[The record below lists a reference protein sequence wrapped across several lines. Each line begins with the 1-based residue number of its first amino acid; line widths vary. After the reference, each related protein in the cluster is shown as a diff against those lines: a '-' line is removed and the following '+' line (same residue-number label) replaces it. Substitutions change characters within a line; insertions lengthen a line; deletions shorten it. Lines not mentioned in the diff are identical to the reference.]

1 MRYAAFC
8 FTAWAIGGLAVAA
21 DRANTP
27 AQKRAVDMAALAG
40 GQRIFGMLAA
50 PPSDDK
56 VVFLVQRQWLQTH
69 QGELYRAATA
79 GEDDRRKQA
88 WKELRQR
95 LLAWRERRTEPK
107 VFVDFLERSLREAES
122 QLASQE
128 KAAEPTEPSQLLMLE
143 LPKAKVRNS
152 YLQPPE
158 MRRLLGLAWQERLE
172 NTEDL
177 SAAEITEKLKAR
189 GVDVE
194 RAQPDLSDRLD
205 VQPQT
210 DRQWA
215 AKVAVVEFEILG
227 EPHYQGTGGVLV
239 RAGNDQHRAK
249 VGDLVGELLQDQ
261 LGGALGDLLNGAGG
275 AARVS
280 PDDRHR
286 EATEKALASA
296 SADGF
301 RGVRV
306 SYLDQE
312 LANRRVTVDDRFFAR
327 MPDDSWQAIWRQSAT
342 LDATQASKEEDERLA
357 ADPQVAE
364 ILKSVKGLG
373 LDANQ
378 DLFKTALRFGAVTQQ
393 AMWATDREMA
403 QFLLKNTRRLIGP
416 PMFVP

>member
-1 MRYAAFC
+1 
-8 FTAWAIGGLAVAA
+8 
-21 DRANTP
+21 
-27 AQKRAVDMAALAG
+27 MA
-40 GQRIFGMLAA
+40 
-50 PPSDDK
+50 P
-56 VVFLVQRQWLQTH
+56 
-69 QGELYRAATA
+69 
-79 GEDDRRKQA
+79 
-88 WKELRQR
+88 
-95 LLAWRERRTEPK
+95 
-107 VFVDFLERSLREAES
+107 
-122 QLASQE
+122 
-128 KAAEPTEPSQLLMLE
+128 
-143 LPKAKVRNS
+143 
-152 YLQPPE
+152 
-158 MRRLLGLAWQERLE
+158 
-172 NTEDL
+172 
-177 SAAEITEKLKAR
+177 
-189 GVDVE
+189 
-194 RAQPDLSDRLD
+194 
-205 VQPQT
+205 
-210 DRQWA
+210 
-215 AKVAVVEFEILG
+215 
-227 EPHYQGTGGVLV
+227 
-239 RAGNDQHRAK
+239 
-249 VGDLVGELLQDQ
+249 
-261 LGGALGDLLNGAGG
+261 G

-364 ILKSVKGLG
+364 ILKTVKGLG

>member
-1 MRYAAFC
+1 MVWTVAA
-8 FTAWAIGGLAVAA
+8 LAAAA

-27 AQKRAVDMAALAG
+27 VQKRAVDMAVLAG

-50 PPSDDK
+50 PPSDDQ
-56 VVFLVQRQWLQTH
+56 VVFLVERQWLQTH
-69 QGELYRAATA
+69 QRELYRADTA

-88 WKELRQR
+88 WKDLRQR

-128 KAAEPTEPSQLLMLE
+128 KAAEPPEPSQLLMLE

-177 SAAEITEKLKAR
+177 SAAEITKQLKAR

-205 VQPQT
+205 IQPQT

-239 RAGNDQHRAK
+239 RAGDDQHRPK

-261 LGGALGDLLNGAGG
+261 LGGALGDLLNGADG
-275 AARVS
+275 AARVA
-280 PDDRHR
+280 PEDRHR

-296 SADGF
+296 AADGF
-301 RGVRV
+301 HGVRV

-327 MPDDSWQAIWRQSAT
+327 MPDDSWQEIWRQSAT
-342 LDATQASKEEDERLA
+342 LDATLASKEEDERLA

-364 ILKSVKGLG
+364 IMKAVKGLG
-373 LDANQ
+373 LDAHQ
-378 DLFKTALRFGAVTQQ
+378 DLFKTALRFGVVTQQ

-403 QFLLKNTRRLIGP
+403 QFLLTNTRRLIGP